1 MANITE
7 KIERQ
12 ITALE
17 GKIDALSGNY
27 LTNTWK
33 RQREQQERDR
43 KKEMYHSQIQ
53 VLQFLKQKS
62 ETDTLT
68 LLEQNLTVAAFYE
81 DMRCFSASKKYCK
94 DNPYC
99 KFQYPK
105 PDDVRTKRL
114 QKAGITDTDELAA
127 AVECFDTLLQSA
139 VIPPDPN
146 AIRLRDMLYRA
157 KMYQK
162 GDIQFT
168 PPELAKELVA
178 LAGVRKDSRVL
189 EPEAGIGNI
198 ADAAKEVTDHV
209 ITTPLA
215 KNGSSVPAPTGFY
228 PTLHPYRL
236 QQVIQKI
243 KPANIWV
250 CHSGDLFGEWIPT
263 EWILQVFEAA
273 KQAPWHNYMFLTM
286 NPNRYEELLETGV
299 LMPTDNFWY
308 GTRLTER
315 GNVFTADGY
324 HTFLCIEPMR
334 LFAERMEIPNVE
346 WILLGGYGKLKR
358 SWIESVMERKGNIPV
373 FMIGSKLF
381 KDVWR
386 APLIQEYPP
395 LLYRPAEKTL
405 PHCSECKYCYS
416 VRQGKRGLWRACR
429 HYKIVRQDKDSGGRH
444 IPGRYAAVS
453 PQWCPKRPET
463 NWRFT
468 KRV

>member
-62 ETDTLT
+62 ETDMLT

-209 ITTPLA
+209 DCIERMTDFCEILKLKKHNVIGNDLLTA
-215 KNGSSVPAPTGFY
+215 ETAPIY
-228 PTLHPYRL
+228 DA
-236 QQVIQKI
+236 V
-243 KPANIWV
+243 V
-250 CHSGDLFGEWIPT
+250 
-263 EWILQVFEAA
+263 
-273 KQAPWHNYMFLTM
+273 M
-286 NPNRYEELLETGV
+286 NPPFSEECEHIKRAFDFLRPGGSLVAVCSSSIQWKSTRKYEQFRDWLSEHTHSIDECGAKFEMTGV
-299 LMPTDNFWY
+299 
-308 GTRLTER
+308 
-315 GNVFTADGY
+315 
-324 HTFLCIEPMR
+324 HTVVL
-334 LFAERMEIPNVE
+334 V
-346 WILLGGYGKLKR
+346 
-358 SWIESVMERKGNIPV
+358 V
-373 FMIGSKLF
+373 
-381 KDVWR
+381 
-386 APLIQEYPP
+386 
-395 LLYRPAEKTL
+395 
-405 PHCSECKYCYS
+405 
-416 VRQGKRGLWRACR
+416 
-429 HYKIVRQDKDSGGRH
+429 DK
-444 IPGRYAAVS
+444 AA
-453 PQWCPKRPET
+453 
-463 NWRFT
+463 
-468 KRV
+468 

>member
-81 DMRCFSASKKYCK
+81 DMRCFSASKNYCK

-198 ADAAKEVTDHV
+198 ADVAKEVTDHV
-209 ITTPLA
+209 DCIERMTDFCEILKLKKHNVIGNDLLTA
-215 KNGSSVPAPTGFY
+215 ETAPIY
-228 PTLHPYRL
+228 DA
-236 QQVIQKI
+236 V
-243 KPANIWV
+243 V
-250 CHSGDLFGEWIPT
+250 
-263 EWILQVFEAA
+263 
-273 KQAPWHNYMFLTM
+273 M
-286 NPNRYEELLETGV
+286 NPPFSEECEHIKRAFDFLRPGGSLVAVCSSSIQWKSTRKYEQFRDWLSEHTHSIDECGAKFEMTGV
-299 LMPTDNFWY
+299 
-308 GTRLTER
+308 
-315 GNVFTADGY
+315 
-324 HTFLCIEPMR
+324 HTVVL
-334 LFAERMEIPNVE
+334 V
-346 WILLGGYGKLKR
+346 
-358 SWIESVMERKGNIPV
+358 V
-373 FMIGSKLF
+373 
-381 KDVWR
+381 
-386 APLIQEYPP
+386 
-395 LLYRPAEKTL
+395 
-405 PHCSECKYCYS
+405 
-416 VRQGKRGLWRACR
+416 
-429 HYKIVRQDKDSGGRH
+429 DK
-444 IPGRYAAVS
+444 AA
-453 PQWCPKRPET
+453 
-463 NWRFT
+463 
-468 KRV
+468 

>member
-81 DMRCFSASKKYCK
+81 DMRCFSASMKYCK

-198 ADAAKEVTDHV
+198 ADVAKEVTDHV
-209 ITTPLA
+209 DCIERMTDFCEILKLKKHNVIGNDLLTA
-215 KNGSSVPAPTGFY
+215 ETAPIY
-228 PTLHPYRL
+228 DA
-236 QQVIQKI
+236 V
-243 KPANIWV
+243 V
-250 CHSGDLFGEWIPT
+250 
-263 EWILQVFEAA
+263 
-273 KQAPWHNYMFLTM
+273 M
-286 NPNRYEELLETGV
+286 NPPFSEECEHIKRAFDFLRPGGSLVAVCSSSIQWKSTRKYEQFRDWLSEHTHSIDECGAKFEMTGV
-299 LMPTDNFWY
+299 
-308 GTRLTER
+308 
-315 GNVFTADGY
+315 
-324 HTFLCIEPMR
+324 HTVVL
-334 LFAERMEIPNVE
+334 V
-346 WILLGGYGKLKR
+346 
-358 SWIESVMERKGNIPV
+358 V
-373 FMIGSKLF
+373 
-381 KDVWR
+381 
-386 APLIQEYPP
+386 
-395 LLYRPAEKTL
+395 
-405 PHCSECKYCYS
+405 
-416 VRQGKRGLWRACR
+416 
-429 HYKIVRQDKDSGGRH
+429 DK
-444 IPGRYAAVS
+444 AA
-453 PQWCPKRPET
+453 
-463 NWRFT
+463 
-468 KRV
+468 

>member
-209 ITTPLA
+209 DCIERMTDFCEILKLKKHNVIGNDLLTA
-215 KNGSSVPAPTGFY
+215 ETAPIY
-228 PTLHPYRL
+228 DA
-236 QQVIQKI
+236 V
-243 KPANIWV
+243 V
-250 CHSGDLFGEWIPT
+250 
-263 EWILQVFEAA
+263 
-273 KQAPWHNYMFLTM
+273 M
-286 NPNRYEELLETGV
+286 NPPFSEECEHIKRAFEFLRPGGSLVAVCSSSIQWKSTRKYEQFRDWLSEHTHSIDECGAKFEMTGV
-299 LMPTDNFWY
+299 
-308 GTRLTER
+308 
-315 GNVFTADGY
+315 
-324 HTFLCIEPMR
+324 HTVVL
-334 LFAERMEIPNVE
+334 V
-346 WILLGGYGKLKR
+346 
-358 SWIESVMERKGNIPV
+358 V
-373 FMIGSKLF
+373 
-381 KDVWR
+381 
-386 APLIQEYPP
+386 
-395 LLYRPAEKTL
+395 
-405 PHCSECKYCYS
+405 
-416 VRQGKRGLWRACR
+416 
-429 HYKIVRQDKDSGGRH
+429 DK
-444 IPGRYAAVS
+444 AA
-453 PQWCPKRPET
+453 
-463 NWRFT
+463 
-468 KRV
+468 

>member
-105 PDDVRTKRL
+105 RDDVRTKRL

-198 ADAAKEVTDHV
+198 ADAAKDVTDHV
-209 ITTPLA
+209 DCIERMTDFCEILKLKKHNVIGNDLLTA
-215 KNGSSVPAPTGFY
+215 ETAPIY
-228 PTLHPYRL
+228 DA
-236 QQVIQKI
+236 V
-243 KPANIWV
+243 V
-250 CHSGDLFGEWIPT
+250 
-263 EWILQVFEAA
+263 
-273 KQAPWHNYMFLTM
+273 M
-286 NPNRYEELLETGV
+286 NPPFSEECEHIKRAFDFLRPGGSLVAVCSSSIQWKSTRKYEQFRDWLSEHTHSIDECGAKFEMTGV
-299 LMPTDNFWY
+299 
-308 GTRLTER
+308 
-315 GNVFTADGY
+315 
-324 HTFLCIEPMR
+324 HTVVL
-334 LFAERMEIPNVE
+334 V
-346 WILLGGYGKLKR
+346 
-358 SWIESVMERKGNIPV
+358 V
-373 FMIGSKLF
+373 
-381 KDVWR
+381 
-386 APLIQEYPP
+386 
-395 LLYRPAEKTL
+395 
-405 PHCSECKYCYS
+405 
-416 VRQGKRGLWRACR
+416 
-429 HYKIVRQDKDSGGRH
+429 DK
-444 IPGRYAAVS
+444 AA
-453 PQWCPKRPET
+453 
-463 NWRFT
+463 
-468 KRV
+468 

>member
-1 MANITE
+1 MASITE

-198 ADAAKEVTDHV
+198 ADVAKEVTDHV
-209 ITTPLA
+209 DCIERMTDFCEILKLKKHNVIGNDLLTA
-215 KNGSSVPAPTGFY
+215 ETAPIY
-228 PTLHPYRL
+228 DA
-236 QQVIQKI
+236 V
-243 KPANIWV
+243 V
-250 CHSGDLFGEWIPT
+250 
-263 EWILQVFEAA
+263 
-273 KQAPWHNYMFLTM
+273 M
-286 NPNRYEELLETGV
+286 NPPFSEECEHIKRAFDFLRPGGSLVAVCSSSIQWKSTRKYEQFRDWLSEHTHSIDECGAKFEMTGV
-299 LMPTDNFWY
+299 
-308 GTRLTER
+308 
-315 GNVFTADGY
+315 
-324 HTFLCIEPMR
+324 HTVVL
-334 LFAERMEIPNVE
+334 V
-346 WILLGGYGKLKR
+346 
-358 SWIESVMERKGNIPV
+358 V
-373 FMIGSKLF
+373 
-381 KDVWR
+381 
-386 APLIQEYPP
+386 
-395 LLYRPAEKTL
+395 
-405 PHCSECKYCYS
+405 
-416 VRQGKRGLWRACR
+416 
-429 HYKIVRQDKDSGGRH
+429 DK
-444 IPGRYAAVS
+444 AA
-453 PQWCPKRPET
+453 
-463 NWRFT
+463 
-468 KRV
+468 

>member
-209 ITTPLA
+209 DCIERMTDFCEILKLKKHNVIGNDLLTA
-215 KNGSSVPAPTGFY
+215 ETAPIY
-228 PTLHPYRL
+228 DA
-236 QQVIQKI
+236 V
-243 KPANIWV
+243 V
-250 CHSGDLFGEWIPT
+250 
-263 EWILQVFEAA
+263 
-273 KQAPWHNYMFLTM
+273 M
-286 NPNRYEELLETGV
+286 NPPFSEECEHIKRAFDFLRPGGSLVAVCSSSIQWKSTRKYEQFRDWLSEHTHSIGECGAKFEMTGV
-299 LMPTDNFWY
+299 
-308 GTRLTER
+308 
-315 GNVFTADGY
+315 
-324 HTFLCIEPMR
+324 HTVVL
-334 LFAERMEIPNVE
+334 V
-346 WILLGGYGKLKR
+346 
-358 SWIESVMERKGNIPV
+358 V
-373 FMIGSKLF
+373 
-381 KDVWR
+381 
-386 APLIQEYPP
+386 
-395 LLYRPAEKTL
+395 
-405 PHCSECKYCYS
+405 
-416 VRQGKRGLWRACR
+416 
-429 HYKIVRQDKDSGGRH
+429 DK
-444 IPGRYAAVS
+444 AA
-453 PQWCPKRPET
+453 
-463 NWRFT
+463 
-468 KRV
+468 

>member
-27 LTNTWK
+27 LTNTWE

-209 ITTPLA
+209 DCIERMTDFCEILKLKKHNVIGNDLLTA
-215 KNGSSVPAPTGFY
+215 ETAPIY
-228 PTLHPYRL
+228 DA
-236 QQVIQKI
+236 V
-243 KPANIWV
+243 V
-250 CHSGDLFGEWIPT
+250 
-263 EWILQVFEAA
+263 
-273 KQAPWHNYMFLTM
+273 M
-286 NPNRYEELLETGV
+286 NPPFSEECEHIKRAFDFLRPGGSLVAVCSSSIQWKSTRKYEQFRDWLSEHTHSIDECGAKFEMTGV
-299 LMPTDNFWY
+299 
-308 GTRLTER
+308 
-315 GNVFTADGY
+315 
-324 HTFLCIEPMR
+324 HTVVL
-334 LFAERMEIPNVE
+334 V
-346 WILLGGYGKLKR
+346 
-358 SWIESVMERKGNIPV
+358 V
-373 FMIGSKLF
+373 
-381 KDVWR
+381 
-386 APLIQEYPP
+386 
-395 LLYRPAEKTL
+395 
-405 PHCSECKYCYS
+405 
-416 VRQGKRGLWRACR
+416 
-429 HYKIVRQDKDSGGRH
+429 DK
-444 IPGRYAAVS
+444 AA
-453 PQWCPKRPET
+453 
-463 NWRFT
+463 
-468 KRV
+468 

>member
-209 ITTPLA
+209 DCIERMTDFCEILKLKKHNVIGNDLLMAET
-215 KNGSSVPAPTGFY
+215 APIY
-228 PTLHPYRL
+228 DA
-236 QQVIQKI
+236 V
-243 KPANIWV
+243 V
-250 CHSGDLFGEWIPT
+250 
-263 EWILQVFEAA
+263 
-273 KQAPWHNYMFLTM
+273 M
-286 NPNRYEELLETGV
+286 NPPFSEECEHIKRAFDFLRPGGSLVAVCSSSIQWKSTRKYEQFRDWLSEHTHSIDECGAKFEMTGV
-299 LMPTDNFWY
+299 
-308 GTRLTER
+308 
-315 GNVFTADGY
+315 
-324 HTFLCIEPMR
+324 HTVVL
-334 LFAERMEIPNVE
+334 V
-346 WILLGGYGKLKR
+346 
-358 SWIESVMERKGNIPV
+358 V
-373 FMIGSKLF
+373 
-381 KDVWR
+381 
-386 APLIQEYPP
+386 
-395 LLYRPAEKTL
+395 
-405 PHCSECKYCYS
+405 
-416 VRQGKRGLWRACR
+416 
-429 HYKIVRQDKDSGGRH
+429 DK
-444 IPGRYAAVS
+444 AA
-453 PQWCPKRPET
+453 
-463 NWRFT
+463 
-468 KRV
+468 

>member
-198 ADAAKEVTDHV
+198 ADVAKEVTDHV
-209 ITTPLA
+209 DCIERMTDYCESMKLKKHNVIGNDLLTA
-215 KNGSSVPAPTGFY
+215 ETAPIY
-228 PTLHPYRL
+228 DA
-236 QQVIQKI
+236 V
-243 KPANIWV
+243 V
-250 CHSGDLFGEWIPT
+250 
-263 EWILQVFEAA
+263 
-273 KQAPWHNYMFLTM
+273 M
-286 NPNRYEELLETGV
+286 NPPFSEECEHIKRAFDFLRPGGSLVAVCSSSIQWKSTRKYEQFRDWLSEHTHSIDECGAKFEMTGV
-299 LMPTDNFWY
+299 
-308 GTRLTER
+308 
-315 GNVFTADGY
+315 
-324 HTFLCIEPMR
+324 HTVVL
-334 LFAERMEIPNVE
+334 V
-346 WILLGGYGKLKR
+346 
-358 SWIESVMERKGNIPV
+358 V
-373 FMIGSKLF
+373 
-381 KDVWR
+381 
-386 APLIQEYPP
+386 
-395 LLYRPAEKTL
+395 
-405 PHCSECKYCYS
+405 
-416 VRQGKRGLWRACR
+416 
-429 HYKIVRQDKDSGGRH
+429 DK
-444 IPGRYAAVS
+444 AA
-453 PQWCPKRPET
+453 
-463 NWRFT
+463 
-468 KRV
+468 

>member
-17 GKIDALSGNY
+17 GKIGALSGNY

-33 RQREQQERDR
+33 RQREQRERDR
-43 KKEMYHSQIQ
+43 KKEMYCSQIQ
-53 VLQFLKQKS
+53 VLRFLKQKS

-146 AIRLRDMLYRA
+146 AARLRDMLYRA
-157 KMYQK
+157 EMYQK
-162 GDIQFT
+162 GDVQFT

-198 ADAAKEVTDHV
+198 ADAAKEVTDNVDCIERMTDFCEILKLKKHNV
-209 ITTPLA
+209 IANDLLTAET
-215 KNGSSVPAPTGFY
+215 APIY
-228 PTLHPYRL
+228 DA
-236 QQVIQKI
+236 V
-243 KPANIWV
+243 V
-250 CHSGDLFGEWIPT
+250 
-263 EWILQVFEAA
+263 
-273 KQAPWHNYMFLTM
+273 M
-286 NPNRYEELLETGV
+286 NPPFSEECEHIKRAFDFVRPGGSLVAVCSSSIQWKSTRKYEQFRDWLSEHTHFIDECGAKFEMTGV
-299 LMPTDNFWY
+299 
-308 GTRLTER
+308 
-315 GNVFTADGY
+315 
-324 HTFLCIEPMR
+324 HTVVL
-334 LFAERMEIPNVE
+334 
-346 WILLGGYGKLKR
+346 
-358 SWIESVMERKGNIPV
+358 VM
-373 FMIGSKLF
+373 
-381 KDVWR
+381 
-386 APLIQEYPP
+386 
-395 LLYRPAEKTL
+395 
-405 PHCSECKYCYS
+405 
-416 VRQGKRGLWRACR
+416 
-429 HYKIVRQDKDSGGRH
+429 DK
-444 IPGRYAAVS
+444 AAA
-453 PQWCPKRPET
+453 
-463 NWRFT
+463 
-468 KRV
+468 

>member
-53 VLQFLKQKS
+53 VLQFLKHKS

-198 ADAAKEVTDHV
+198 ADAAKEVTDNVDCIERMTDFCEILKLKKHNV
-209 ITTPLA
+209 IANDLLTAETAPIYD
-215 KNGSSVPAPTGFY
+215 SV
-228 PTLHPYRL
+228 
-236 QQVIQKI
+236 V
-243 KPANIWV
+243 
-250 CHSGDLFGEWIPT
+250 
-263 EWILQVFEAA
+263 
-273 KQAPWHNYMFLTM
+273 M
-286 NPNRYEELLETGV
+286 NPPFSEECEHIKRAFDFLRPGGSLVAVCSSSIQWKSTRKYEQFRDWLSEHTHSIDECGAKFEMTGV
-299 LMPTDNFWY
+299 
-308 GTRLTER
+308 
-315 GNVFTADGY
+315 
-324 HTFLCIEPMR
+324 HTVVL
-334 LFAERMEIPNVE
+334 V
-346 WILLGGYGKLKR
+346 
-358 SWIESVMERKGNIPV
+358 V
-373 FMIGSKLF
+373 
-381 KDVWR
+381 
-386 APLIQEYPP
+386 
-395 LLYRPAEKTL
+395 
-405 PHCSECKYCYS
+405 
-416 VRQGKRGLWRACR
+416 
-429 HYKIVRQDKDSGGRH
+429 DK
-444 IPGRYAAVS
+444 AA
-453 PQWCPKRPET
+453 
-463 NWRFT
+463 
-468 KRV
+468 

>member
-99 KFQYPK
+99 KFQYAK

-209 ITTPLA
+209 DCIERMTDFCEILKLKKHNVIGNDLLTA
-215 KNGSSVPAPTGFY
+215 ETAPIY
-228 PTLHPYRL
+228 DA
-236 QQVIQKI
+236 V
-243 KPANIWV
+243 V
-250 CHSGDLFGEWIPT
+250 
-263 EWILQVFEAA
+263 
-273 KQAPWHNYMFLTM
+273 M
-286 NPNRYEELLETGV
+286 NPPFSEECEHIKRAFDFLRPGGSLVAVCSSSIQWKSTRKYEQFRDWLSEHTHSIDECGAKFEMTGV
-299 LMPTDNFWY
+299 
-308 GTRLTER
+308 
-315 GNVFTADGY
+315 
-324 HTFLCIEPMR
+324 HTVVL
-334 LFAERMEIPNVE
+334 V
-346 WILLGGYGKLKR
+346 
-358 SWIESVMERKGNIPV
+358 V
-373 FMIGSKLF
+373 
-381 KDVWR
+381 
-386 APLIQEYPP
+386 
-395 LLYRPAEKTL
+395 
-405 PHCSECKYCYS
+405 
-416 VRQGKRGLWRACR
+416 
-429 HYKIVRQDKDSGGRH
+429 DK
-444 IPGRYAAVS
+444 AA
-453 PQWCPKRPET
+453 
-463 NWRFT
+463 
-468 KRV
+468 

>member
-178 LAGVRKDSRVL
+178 LASVRKDSRVL

-209 ITTPLA
+209 DCIERMTDFCEILKLKKHNVIGNDLLTA
-215 KNGSSVPAPTGFY
+215 ETAPIY
-228 PTLHPYRL
+228 DA
-236 QQVIQKI
+236 V
-243 KPANIWV
+243 V
-250 CHSGDLFGEWIPT
+250 
-263 EWILQVFEAA
+263 
-273 KQAPWHNYMFLTM
+273 M
-286 NPNRYEELLETGV
+286 NPPFSEECEHIKRAFDFIRPGGSLVAVCSSSIQWKSTRKYEQFRDWLSEHTHSIDECGAKFEMTGV
-299 LMPTDNFWY
+299 
-308 GTRLTER
+308 
-315 GNVFTADGY
+315 
-324 HTFLCIEPMR
+324 HTVVL
-334 LFAERMEIPNVE
+334 V
-346 WILLGGYGKLKR
+346 
-358 SWIESVMERKGNIPV
+358 V
-373 FMIGSKLF
+373 
-381 KDVWR
+381 
-386 APLIQEYPP
+386 
-395 LLYRPAEKTL
+395 
-405 PHCSECKYCYS
+405 
-416 VRQGKRGLWRACR
+416 
-429 HYKIVRQDKDSGGRH
+429 DK
-444 IPGRYAAVS
+444 AA
-453 PQWCPKRPET
+453 
-463 NWRFT
+463 
-468 KRV
+468 

>member
-53 VLQFLKQKS
+53 VLQFLKQKL

-209 ITTPLA
+209 DCIERMTDFCEILKLKKHNVIGNDLLTA
-215 KNGSSVPAPTGFY
+215 ETAPIY
-228 PTLHPYRL
+228 DA
-236 QQVIQKI
+236 V
-243 KPANIWV
+243 V
-250 CHSGDLFGEWIPT
+250 
-263 EWILQVFEAA
+263 
-273 KQAPWHNYMFLTM
+273 M
-286 NPNRYEELLETGV
+286 NPPFSEECEHIKRAFDFLRPGGSLVAVCSSSIQWKSTRKYEQFRDWLSEHTHSIDECGAKFEMTGV
-299 LMPTDNFWY
+299 
-308 GTRLTER
+308 
-315 GNVFTADGY
+315 
-324 HTFLCIEPMR
+324 HTVVL
-334 LFAERMEIPNVE
+334 V
-346 WILLGGYGKLKR
+346 
-358 SWIESVMERKGNIPV
+358 V
-373 FMIGSKLF
+373 
-381 KDVWR
+381 
-386 APLIQEYPP
+386 
-395 LLYRPAEKTL
+395 
-405 PHCSECKYCYS
+405 
-416 VRQGKRGLWRACR
+416 
-429 HYKIVRQDKDSGGRH
+429 DK
-444 IPGRYAAVS
+444 AA
-453 PQWCPKRPET
+453 
-463 NWRFT
+463 
-468 KRV
+468 

>member
-17 GKIDALSGNY
+17 DKIDALSGNY

-209 ITTPLA
+209 DCIERMTDFCEILKLKKHNVIGNDLLTA
-215 KNGSSVPAPTGFY
+215 ETAPIY
-228 PTLHPYRL
+228 DA
-236 QQVIQKI
+236 V
-243 KPANIWV
+243 V
-250 CHSGDLFGEWIPT
+250 
-263 EWILQVFEAA
+263 
-273 KQAPWHNYMFLTM
+273 M
-286 NPNRYEELLETGV
+286 NPPFSEECEHIKRAFDFLRPGGSLVAVCSSSIQWKSTRKYEQFRDWLSEHTHSIDECGAKFEMTGV
-299 LMPTDNFWY
+299 
-308 GTRLTER
+308 
-315 GNVFTADGY
+315 
-324 HTFLCIEPMR
+324 HTVVL
-334 LFAERMEIPNVE
+334 V
-346 WILLGGYGKLKR
+346 
-358 SWIESVMERKGNIPV
+358 V
-373 FMIGSKLF
+373 
-381 KDVWR
+381 
-386 APLIQEYPP
+386 
-395 LLYRPAEKTL
+395 
-405 PHCSECKYCYS
+405 
-416 VRQGKRGLWRACR
+416 
-429 HYKIVRQDKDSGGRH
+429 DK
-444 IPGRYAAVS
+444 AA
-453 PQWCPKRPET
+453 
-463 NWRFT
+463 
-468 KRV
+468 

>member
-1 MANITE
+1 MANIKE

-209 ITTPLA
+209 DCIERMTDFCEILKLKKHNVIGNDLLTA
-215 KNGSSVPAPTGFY
+215 ETAPIY
-228 PTLHPYRL
+228 DA
-236 QQVIQKI
+236 V
-243 KPANIWV
+243 V
-250 CHSGDLFGEWIPT
+250 
-263 EWILQVFEAA
+263 
-273 KQAPWHNYMFLTM
+273 M
-286 NPNRYEELLETGV
+286 NPPFSEECEHIKRAFDFLRPGGSLVAVCSSSIQWKSTRKYEQFRDWLSEHTHSIDECGAKFEMTGV
-299 LMPTDNFWY
+299 
-308 GTRLTER
+308 
-315 GNVFTADGY
+315 
-324 HTFLCIEPMR
+324 HTVVL
-334 LFAERMEIPNVE
+334 V
-346 WILLGGYGKLKR
+346 
-358 SWIESVMERKGNIPV
+358 V
-373 FMIGSKLF
+373 
-381 KDVWR
+381 
-386 APLIQEYPP
+386 
-395 LLYRPAEKTL
+395 
-405 PHCSECKYCYS
+405 
-416 VRQGKRGLWRACR
+416 
-429 HYKIVRQDKDSGGRH
+429 DK
-444 IPGRYAAVS
+444 AA
-453 PQWCPKRPET
+453 
-463 NWRFT
+463 
-468 KRV
+468 

>member
-168 PPELAKELVA
+168 PPELVKELVA

-209 ITTPLA
+209 DCIERMTDFCEILKLKKHNVIGNDLLTA
-215 KNGSSVPAPTGFY
+215 ETAPIY
-228 PTLHPYRL
+228 DA
-236 QQVIQKI
+236 V
-243 KPANIWV
+243 V
-250 CHSGDLFGEWIPT
+250 
-263 EWILQVFEAA
+263 
-273 KQAPWHNYMFLTM
+273 M
-286 NPNRYEELLETGV
+286 NPPFSEECEHIKRAFDFLRPGGSLVAVCSSSIQWKSTRKYEQFRDWLSEHTHSIDECGAKFEMTGV
-299 LMPTDNFWY
+299 
-308 GTRLTER
+308 
-315 GNVFTADGY
+315 
-324 HTFLCIEPMR
+324 HTVVL
-334 LFAERMEIPNVE
+334 V
-346 WILLGGYGKLKR
+346 
-358 SWIESVMERKGNIPV
+358 V
-373 FMIGSKLF
+373 
-381 KDVWR
+381 
-386 APLIQEYPP
+386 
-395 LLYRPAEKTL
+395 
-405 PHCSECKYCYS
+405 
-416 VRQGKRGLWRACR
+416 
-429 HYKIVRQDKDSGGRH
+429 DK
-444 IPGRYAAVS
+444 AA
-453 PQWCPKRPET
+453 
-463 NWRFT
+463 
-468 KRV
+468 

>member
-17 GKIDALSGNY
+17 GKIDALSGDY

-209 ITTPLA
+209 DCIERMTDFCEILKLKKHNVIGNDLLTA
-215 KNGSSVPAPTGFY
+215 ETAPIY
-228 PTLHPYRL
+228 DA
-236 QQVIQKI
+236 V
-243 KPANIWV
+243 V
-250 CHSGDLFGEWIPT
+250 
-263 EWILQVFEAA
+263 
-273 KQAPWHNYMFLTM
+273 M
-286 NPNRYEELLETGV
+286 NPPFSEECEHIKRAFDFLRPGGSLVAVCSSSIQWKSTRKYEQFRDWLSEHTHSIDECGAKFEMTGV
-299 LMPTDNFWY
+299 
-308 GTRLTER
+308 
-315 GNVFTADGY
+315 
-324 HTFLCIEPMR
+324 HTVVL
-334 LFAERMEIPNVE
+334 V
-346 WILLGGYGKLKR
+346 
-358 SWIESVMERKGNIPV
+358 V
-373 FMIGSKLF
+373 
-381 KDVWR
+381 
-386 APLIQEYPP
+386 
-395 LLYRPAEKTL
+395 
-405 PHCSECKYCYS
+405 
-416 VRQGKRGLWRACR
+416 
-429 HYKIVRQDKDSGGRH
+429 DK
-444 IPGRYAAVS
+444 AA
-453 PQWCPKRPET
+453 
-463 NWRFT
+463 
-468 KRV
+468 

>member
-198 ADAAKEVTDHV
+198 AAAAKEVTDHV
-209 ITTPLA
+209 DCIERMTDFCEILKLKKHNVIGNDLLTA
-215 KNGSSVPAPTGFY
+215 ETAPIY
-228 PTLHPYRL
+228 DA
-236 QQVIQKI
+236 V
-243 KPANIWV
+243 V
-250 CHSGDLFGEWIPT
+250 
-263 EWILQVFEAA
+263 
-273 KQAPWHNYMFLTM
+273 M
-286 NPNRYEELLETGV
+286 NPPFSEECEHIKRAFDFLRPGGSLVAVCSSSIQWKSTRKYEQFRDWLSEHTHSIDECGAKFEMTGV
-299 LMPTDNFWY
+299 
-308 GTRLTER
+308 
-315 GNVFTADGY
+315 
-324 HTFLCIEPMR
+324 HTVVL
-334 LFAERMEIPNVE
+334 V
-346 WILLGGYGKLKR
+346 
-358 SWIESVMERKGNIPV
+358 V
-373 FMIGSKLF
+373 
-381 KDVWR
+381 
-386 APLIQEYPP
+386 
-395 LLYRPAEKTL
+395 
-405 PHCSECKYCYS
+405 
-416 VRQGKRGLWRACR
+416 
-429 HYKIVRQDKDSGGRH
+429 DK
-444 IPGRYAAVS
+444 AA
-453 PQWCPKRPET
+453 
-463 NWRFT
+463 
-468 KRV
+468 

>member
-209 ITTPLA
+209 DCIERMTDFCEILKLKKHNVIGNDLLTA
-215 KNGSSVPAPTGFY
+215 ETAPIY
-228 PTLHPYRL
+228 DA
-236 QQVIQKI
+236 V
-243 KPANIWV
+243 V
-250 CHSGDLFGEWIPT
+250 
-263 EWILQVFEAA
+263 
-273 KQAPWHNYMFLTM
+273 M
-286 NPNRYEELLETGV
+286 NPPFSEECEHIKRAFDFLRPSGSLVAVCSSSIQWKSTRKYEQFRDWLSEHTHSIDECGAKFEMTGV
-299 LMPTDNFWY
+299 
-308 GTRLTER
+308 
-315 GNVFTADGY
+315 
-324 HTFLCIEPMR
+324 HTVVL
-334 LFAERMEIPNVE
+334 V
-346 WILLGGYGKLKR
+346 
-358 SWIESVMERKGNIPV
+358 V
-373 FMIGSKLF
+373 
-381 KDVWR
+381 
-386 APLIQEYPP
+386 
-395 LLYRPAEKTL
+395 
-405 PHCSECKYCYS
+405 
-416 VRQGKRGLWRACR
+416 
-429 HYKIVRQDKDSGGRH
+429 DK
-444 IPGRYAAVS
+444 AA
-453 PQWCPKRPET
+453 
-463 NWRFT
+463 
-468 KRV
+468 

>member
-178 LAGVRKDSRVL
+178 LAGVRKNSRVL

-209 ITTPLA
+209 DCIERMTDFCEILKLKKHNVIGNDLLTA
-215 KNGSSVPAPTGFY
+215 ETAPIY
-228 PTLHPYRL
+228 DA
-236 QQVIQKI
+236 V
-243 KPANIWV
+243 V
-250 CHSGDLFGEWIPT
+250 
-263 EWILQVFEAA
+263 
-273 KQAPWHNYMFLTM
+273 M
-286 NPNRYEELLETGV
+286 NPPFSEECEHIKRAFDFLRPGGSLVAVCSSSIQWKSTRKYEQFRDWLSEHTHSIDECGAKFEMTGV
-299 LMPTDNFWY
+299 
-308 GTRLTER
+308 
-315 GNVFTADGY
+315 
-324 HTFLCIEPMR
+324 HTVVL
-334 LFAERMEIPNVE
+334 V
-346 WILLGGYGKLKR
+346 
-358 SWIESVMERKGNIPV
+358 V
-373 FMIGSKLF
+373 
-381 KDVWR
+381 
-386 APLIQEYPP
+386 
-395 LLYRPAEKTL
+395 
-405 PHCSECKYCYS
+405 
-416 VRQGKRGLWRACR
+416 
-429 HYKIVRQDKDSGGRH
+429 DK
-444 IPGRYAAVS
+444 AA
-453 PQWCPKRPET
+453 
-463 NWRFT
+463 
-468 KRV
+468 

>member
-209 ITTPLA
+209 DCIERMTDFCEILKLKKHNVIGNDLLTA
-215 KNGSSVPAPTGFY
+215 ETAPIY
-228 PTLHPYRL
+228 DA
-236 QQVIQKI
+236 V
-243 KPANIWV
+243 V
-250 CHSGDLFGEWIPT
+250 
-263 EWILQVFEAA
+263 
-273 KQAPWHNYMFLTM
+273 M
-286 NPNRYEELLETGV
+286 NPPFSEECEHIKRAFDFLRPGGSLVAVCSSSIQWKSTRKYEQFRDWLSEHTHSIDECGAKFEMTSVHTVV
-299 LMPTDNFWY
+299 L
-308 GTRLTER
+308 
-315 GNVFTADGY
+315 V
-324 HTFLCIEPMR
+324 
-334 LFAERMEIPNVE
+334 V
-346 WILLGGYGKLKR
+346 
-358 SWIESVMERKGNIPV
+358 
-373 FMIGSKLF
+373 
-381 KDVWR
+381 
-386 APLIQEYPP
+386 
-395 LLYRPAEKTL
+395 
-405 PHCSECKYCYS
+405 
-416 VRQGKRGLWRACR
+416 
-429 HYKIVRQDKDSGGRH
+429 DK
-444 IPGRYAAVS
+444 AA
-453 PQWCPKRPET
+453 
-463 NWRFT
+463 
-468 KRV
+468 

>member
-209 ITTPLA
+209 DCIERMTDFCEILKLKKHNVIGNDLLTA
-215 KNGSSVPAPTGFY
+215 ETAPIY
-228 PTLHPYRL
+228 DA
-236 QQVIQKI
+236 V
-243 KPANIWV
+243 V
-250 CHSGDLFGEWIPT
+250 
-263 EWILQVFEAA
+263 
-273 KQAPWHNYMFLTM
+273 M
-286 NPNRYEELLETGV
+286 NPPFSEECEHIKRAFDFLRLGGSLVAVCSSSIQWKSTRKYEQFRDWLSEHTHSIDECGAKFEMTGV
-299 LMPTDNFWY
+299 
-308 GTRLTER
+308 
-315 GNVFTADGY
+315 
-324 HTFLCIEPMR
+324 HTVVL
-334 LFAERMEIPNVE
+334 V
-346 WILLGGYGKLKR
+346 
-358 SWIESVMERKGNIPV
+358 V
-373 FMIGSKLF
+373 
-381 KDVWR
+381 
-386 APLIQEYPP
+386 
-395 LLYRPAEKTL
+395 
-405 PHCSECKYCYS
+405 
-416 VRQGKRGLWRACR
+416 
-429 HYKIVRQDKDSGGRH
+429 DK
-444 IPGRYAAVS
+444 AA
-453 PQWCPKRPET
+453 
-463 NWRFT
+463 
-468 KRV
+468 

>member
-209 ITTPLA
+209 DCIERMTDFCEILKLKKHNVIGNDLLTA
-215 KNGSSVPAPTGFY
+215 ETAPIY
-228 PTLHPYRL
+228 DA
-236 QQVIQKI
+236 V
-243 KPANIWV
+243 V
-250 CHSGDLFGEWIPT
+250 
-263 EWILQVFEAA
+263 
-273 KQAPWHNYMFLTM
+273 M
-286 NPNRYEELLETGV
+286 NPPFSEECEHIKRAFDFLRPGGSLVAVCSSSIQWKSTRKYEQFRDWLSEYTHSINECGAKFEMTGV
-299 LMPTDNFWY
+299 
-308 GTRLTER
+308 
-315 GNVFTADGY
+315 
-324 HTFLCIEPMR
+324 HTVVL
-334 LFAERMEIPNVE
+334 
-346 WILLGGYGKLKR
+346 
-358 SWIESVMERKGNIPV
+358 VM
-373 FMIGSKLF
+373 
-381 KDVWR
+381 
-386 APLIQEYPP
+386 
-395 LLYRPAEKTL
+395 
-405 PHCSECKYCYS
+405 
-416 VRQGKRGLWRACR
+416 
-429 HYKIVRQDKDSGGRH
+429 DK
-444 IPGRYAAVS
+444 AA
-453 PQWCPKRPET
+453 
-463 NWRFT
+463 
-468 KRV
+468 

>member
-1 MANITE
+1 MTNITE

-209 ITTPLA
+209 DCIERMTDFCEILKLKKHNVIGNDLLTA
-215 KNGSSVPAPTGFY
+215 ETAPIY
-228 PTLHPYRL
+228 DA
-236 QQVIQKI
+236 V
-243 KPANIWV
+243 V
-250 CHSGDLFGEWIPT
+250 
-263 EWILQVFEAA
+263 
-273 KQAPWHNYMFLTM
+273 M
-286 NPNRYEELLETGV
+286 NPPFSEECEHIKRAFDFLRPGGSLVAVCSSSIQWKSTRKYEQFRDWLSEHTHSIDECGAKFEMTGV
-299 LMPTDNFWY
+299 
-308 GTRLTER
+308 
-315 GNVFTADGY
+315 
-324 HTFLCIEPMR
+324 HTVVL
-334 LFAERMEIPNVE
+334 V
-346 WILLGGYGKLKR
+346 
-358 SWIESVMERKGNIPV
+358 V
-373 FMIGSKLF
+373 
-381 KDVWR
+381 
-386 APLIQEYPP
+386 
-395 LLYRPAEKTL
+395 
-405 PHCSECKYCYS
+405 
-416 VRQGKRGLWRACR
+416 
-429 HYKIVRQDKDSGGRH
+429 DK
-444 IPGRYAAVS
+444 AA
-453 PQWCPKRPET
+453 
-463 NWRFT
+463 
-468 KRV
+468 

>member
-105 PDDVRTKRL
+105 PDDVRTRRL

-209 ITTPLA
+209 DCIERMTDFCEILKLKKHNVIGNDLLTA
-215 KNGSSVPAPTGFY
+215 ETAPIY
-228 PTLHPYRL
+228 DA
-236 QQVIQKI
+236 V
-243 KPANIWV
+243 V
-250 CHSGDLFGEWIPT
+250 
-263 EWILQVFEAA
+263 
-273 KQAPWHNYMFLTM
+273 M
-286 NPNRYEELLETGV
+286 NPPFSEECEHIKRAFDFLRPGGSLVAVCSSSIQWKSTRKYEQFRDWLSEHTHSIDECGAKFEMTGV
-299 LMPTDNFWY
+299 
-308 GTRLTER
+308 
-315 GNVFTADGY
+315 
-324 HTFLCIEPMR
+324 HTVVL
-334 LFAERMEIPNVE
+334 V
-346 WILLGGYGKLKR
+346 
-358 SWIESVMERKGNIPV
+358 V
-373 FMIGSKLF
+373 
-381 KDVWR
+381 
-386 APLIQEYPP
+386 
-395 LLYRPAEKTL
+395 
-405 PHCSECKYCYS
+405 
-416 VRQGKRGLWRACR
+416 
-429 HYKIVRQDKDSGGRH
+429 DK
-444 IPGRYAAVS
+444 AA
-453 PQWCPKRPET
+453 
-463 NWRFT
+463 
-468 KRV
+468 

>member
-81 DMRCFSASKKYCK
+81 DMRCFSAAKKYCK

-209 ITTPLA
+209 DCIERMTDFCEILKLKKHNVIGNDLLTA
-215 KNGSSVPAPTGFY
+215 ETAPIY
-228 PTLHPYRL
+228 DA
-236 QQVIQKI
+236 V
-243 KPANIWV
+243 V
-250 CHSGDLFGEWIPT
+250 
-263 EWILQVFEAA
+263 
-273 KQAPWHNYMFLTM
+273 M
-286 NPNRYEELLETGV
+286 NPPFSEECEHIKRAFDFLRPGGSLVAVCSSSIQWKSTRKYEQFRDWLSEHTHSIDECGAKFEMTGV
-299 LMPTDNFWY
+299 
-308 GTRLTER
+308 
-315 GNVFTADGY
+315 
-324 HTFLCIEPMR
+324 HTVVL
-334 LFAERMEIPNVE
+334 V
-346 WILLGGYGKLKR
+346 
-358 SWIESVMERKGNIPV
+358 V
-373 FMIGSKLF
+373 
-381 KDVWR
+381 
-386 APLIQEYPP
+386 
-395 LLYRPAEKTL
+395 
-405 PHCSECKYCYS
+405 
-416 VRQGKRGLWRACR
+416 
-429 HYKIVRQDKDSGGRH
+429 DK
-444 IPGRYAAVS
+444 AA
-453 PQWCPKRPET
+453 
-463 NWRFT
+463 
-468 KRV
+468 

>member
-198 ADAAKEVTDHV
+198 SDAAKEVTDHV
-209 ITTPLA
+209 DCIERMTDFCEILKLKKHNVIGNDLLTA
-215 KNGSSVPAPTGFY
+215 ETAPIY
-228 PTLHPYRL
+228 DA
-236 QQVIQKI
+236 V
-243 KPANIWV
+243 V
-250 CHSGDLFGEWIPT
+250 
-263 EWILQVFEAA
+263 
-273 KQAPWHNYMFLTM
+273 M
-286 NPNRYEELLETGV
+286 NPPFSEECEHIKRAFDFLRPGGSLVAVCSSSIQWKSTRKYEQFRDWLSEHTHSIDECGAKFEMTGV
-299 LMPTDNFWY
+299 
-308 GTRLTER
+308 
-315 GNVFTADGY
+315 
-324 HTFLCIEPMR
+324 HTVVL
-334 LFAERMEIPNVE
+334 V
-346 WILLGGYGKLKR
+346 
-358 SWIESVMERKGNIPV
+358 V
-373 FMIGSKLF
+373 
-381 KDVWR
+381 
-386 APLIQEYPP
+386 
-395 LLYRPAEKTL
+395 
-405 PHCSECKYCYS
+405 
-416 VRQGKRGLWRACR
+416 
-429 HYKIVRQDKDSGGRH
+429 DK
-444 IPGRYAAVS
+444 AA
-453 PQWCPKRPET
+453 
-463 NWRFT
+463 
-468 KRV
+468 

>member
-7 KIERQ
+7 KIECQ

-209 ITTPLA
+209 DCIERMTDFCEILKLKKHNVIGNDLLTA
-215 KNGSSVPAPTGFY
+215 ETAPIY
-228 PTLHPYRL
+228 DA
-236 QQVIQKI
+236 V
-243 KPANIWV
+243 V
-250 CHSGDLFGEWIPT
+250 
-263 EWILQVFEAA
+263 
-273 KQAPWHNYMFLTM
+273 M
-286 NPNRYEELLETGV
+286 NPPFSEECEHIKRAFDFLRPGGSLVAVCSSSIQWKSTRKYEQFRDWLSEHTHSIDECGAKFEMTGV
-299 LMPTDNFWY
+299 
-308 GTRLTER
+308 
-315 GNVFTADGY
+315 
-324 HTFLCIEPMR
+324 HTVVL
-334 LFAERMEIPNVE
+334 V
-346 WILLGGYGKLKR
+346 
-358 SWIESVMERKGNIPV
+358 V
-373 FMIGSKLF
+373 
-381 KDVWR
+381 
-386 APLIQEYPP
+386 
-395 LLYRPAEKTL
+395 
-405 PHCSECKYCYS
+405 
-416 VRQGKRGLWRACR
+416 
-429 HYKIVRQDKDSGGRH
+429 DK
-444 IPGRYAAVS
+444 AA
-453 PQWCPKRPET
+453 
-463 NWRFT
+463 
-468 KRV
+468 